1 MKKMPLS
8 CVKCLLC
15 CLFGLLPLVSSA
27 APAEKTEVIAKGFP
41 GKPMKSINRTFLN
54 KILQEKYDLVV
65 VLFGTNDACNSRALA
80 SESSFKK
87 SLELTVNQI
96 LAQKCKVILTTV
108 PPCNEEC
115 LFKRH
120 KKEKFGDV
128 LPNDRIKIFNR
139 ILAEAAKEKKI
150 PLADFYSVAAKY
162 GTSGKNSLLRIP
174 ANNGGDDGIH
184 LTAAGY
190 EMLAQCIA
198 STIRQVGYTPR
209 KVLCLGDSLTY
220 GIGVKSTGQTYPAKL
235 EKILNQP

>member
-1 MKKMPLS
+1 MPLS
-8 CVKCLLC
+8 CVKYLLC

-41 GKPMKSINRTFLN
+41 GKPMKSINKTFLN

-80 SESSFKK
+80 SEEAFKK
-87 SLELTVNQI
+87 SLVLTVDLI
-96 LAQKCKVILTTV
+96 RTQKCKVILTTV

-120 KKEKFGDV
+120 KKEKFGNV
-128 LPNDRIKIFNR
+128 SPNVRIKNFNR
-139 ILAEAAKEKKI
+139 ILSEVAKEKKV

-162 GTSGKNSLLRIP
+162 GTSGKNSLLQIP

-190 EMLAQCIA
+190 EMLARCIA
-198 STIRQVGYTPR
+198 STIRQAGYTPR

-220 GIGVKSTGQTYPAKL
+220 GIGVKSAEQTYPVKL
-235 EKILNQP
+235 EQILNQP